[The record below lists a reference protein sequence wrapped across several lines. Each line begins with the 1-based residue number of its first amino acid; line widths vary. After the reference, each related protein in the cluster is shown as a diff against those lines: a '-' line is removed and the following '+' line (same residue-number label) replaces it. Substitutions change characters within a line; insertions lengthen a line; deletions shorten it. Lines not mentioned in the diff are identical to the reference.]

1 MNSDASARPY
11 PDGKRSRS
19 GSRCVQQIIMNNNT
33 SPRDKVK
40 CCCFCFRSPKEEGLG
55 QIPVPDECGIGGRAL
70 VLENDG
76 ISRLARGLRKE
87 ETEKRKENEDKKAF
101 LL

>member
-1 MNSDASARPY
+1 MTRLNVVVFVSDLL
-11 PDGKRSRS
+11 
-19 GSRCVQQIIMNNNT
+19 
-33 SPRDKVK
+33 
-40 CCCFCFRSPKEEGLG
+40 KEEGLG
-55 QIPVPDECGIGGRAL
+55 PIPVPDECGIGGHAL